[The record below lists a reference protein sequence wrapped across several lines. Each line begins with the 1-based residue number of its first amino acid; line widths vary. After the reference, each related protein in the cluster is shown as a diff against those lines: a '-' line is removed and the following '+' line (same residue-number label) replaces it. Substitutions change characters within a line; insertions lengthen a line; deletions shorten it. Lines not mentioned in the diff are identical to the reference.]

1 MNQFNCNW
9 KASQRPFLMVEPNC
23 NVSSTR
29 MQYAVNV
36 ATMKL
41 RLLPIHL
48 HPIAC
53 LQGRGATN
61 L

>member
-1 MNQFNCNW
+1 
-9 KASQRPFLMVEPNC
+9 MVEPNC

-29 MQYAVNV
+29 MQYTVNV

-48 HPIAC
+48 YPIAC
-53 LQGRGATN
+53 LQG
-61 L
+61 